1 MSSSPRVRAHV
12 EHLAGSLGERHV
24 LRPRALDA
32 ARDYIVRVWEDQ
44 GHRVERQSYVAHGV
58 PVANLE
64 VTLPARE
71 RTGEVIVV
79 GAHYDS
85 APGTPGADDNASGV
99 AALLELSRLLAG
111 LEARRTLRL
120 VAFVNEEPPF
130 FMTGEMGSSVYARRV
145 KERGEDIH
153 LMLSLEMLGY
163 YSDEPGSQRYPP
175 LFRHFYP
182 DRGHFIGLVS
192 NLASRRRLGELAR
205 AFREA
210 SDFPCEHTAT
220 FGWVPGIWFSDHVSF
235 WQLGY
240 PAAMVTDTAY
250 YRNPHYH
257 QASDTPD
264 KLDYERLAAVTSGL
278 AGALERLASP
288 PEPEPSRSSR
298 QPRPAG

>member
-1 MSSSPRVRAHV
+1 MSSAAGLRAHV

-24 LRPRALDA
+24 RRPQALDA
-32 ARDYIVRVWEDQ
+32 ARDYVARVWQEQ
-44 GHRVERQSYVAHGV
+44 GYRVERQAYLAHGI

-64 VTLPARE
+64 VTLGAHE
-71 RTGEVIVV
+71 HTEGVIVV

-99 AALLELSRLLAG
+99 AALLELSRLLGG
-111 LEARRTLRL
+111 LEPRRTLRL

-130 FMTGEMGSSVYARRV
+130 FMTEQMGSAVYARRM
-145 KERGEDIH
+145 KERGDDVY

-163 YSDEPGSQRYPP
+163 YRDEPGSQRYPP

-182 DRGHFIGLVS
+182 DRGNFIGLVS

-210 SDFPCEHTAT
+210 SDFPCEHAAT
-220 FGWVPGIWFSDHVSF
+220 FGWVPGIWQSDHVSF
-235 WQLGY
+235 WQRGY
-240 PAAMVTDTAY
+240 AAAMVTDTAY

-264 KLDYERLAAVTSGL
+264 QLDYERLAAVTRGL
-278 AGALERLASP
+278 AGALERLARSP
-288 PEPEPSRSSR
+288 
-298 QPRPAG
+298 